1 MRRST
6 TPCKPLWSKSMARV
20 QPLLATKVWLFLDG
34 FCMFLSHQ
42 PQPSLSIQMIGP
54 WLRWICTKHPGRVGF
69 PMGGWQLNQLTSSV
83 VHRGFQCLNVS
94 IYCRGHPQSFHHSI
108 IPLSTLIPPR
118 RTTRA
123 CKPWLMPS
131 KMLAPLARLRLE
143 WFSLTCQL
151 EWLKQL
157 VSCCVL
163 WCLFFLESVQ
173 KMFVEI

>member
-83 VHRGFQCLNVS
+83 VHCGFQCLKE
-94 IYCRGHPQSFHHSI
+94 IYCNTVEVIHGHSI
-108 IPLSTLIPPR
+108 IIPPR

-163 WCLFFLESVQ
+163 WCLIFFRICSKDVCRNLR
-173 KMFVEI
+173 IW